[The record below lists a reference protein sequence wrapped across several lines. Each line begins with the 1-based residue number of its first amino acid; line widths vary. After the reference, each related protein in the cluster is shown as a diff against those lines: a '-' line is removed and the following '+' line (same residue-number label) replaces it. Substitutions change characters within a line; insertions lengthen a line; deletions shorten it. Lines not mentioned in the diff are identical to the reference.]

1 MLLFV
6 YTTTRKRFVI
16 FKCRYFKLLVSWN
29 TSALSQ
35 SNCRN
40 FSCSSIRLWIEK
52 IHTVSSLQSWR
63 ILKREQWYH
72 FQDKCSPAAFPSF
85 LSFFICFQDCGCDQ
99 CTSEFSLKQK
109 KRLLCAL
116 SATSGFLDSSSVC
129 FSRQESNVSDA
140 PAGELQF
147 SCENMRPAAVS
158 LVLKNSFL
166 EFLLC
171 AVDHQSNNGYKSTV
185 LIHIFHECGNVPVYL
200 VESRMVWG
208 IPNSI

>member
-16 FKCRYFKLLVSWN
+16 FKCGYFKLLASWN

-40 FSCSSIRLWIEK
+40 FSCNSIRLWIEK
-52 IHTVSSLQSWR
+52 IHTVSSLQSRR

-99 CTSEFSLKQK
+99 CISEFSLKK
-109 KRLLCAL
+109 KNACSAL
-116 SATSGFLDSSSVC
+116 WVLHLDFWIHHLS
-129 FSRQESNVSDA
+129 
-140 PAGELQF
+140 
-147 SCENMRPAAVS
+147 VS
-158 LVLKNSFL
+158 LDKNLMCQMHLLVSCSFPVKIWG
-166 EFLLC
+166 LL
-171 AVDHQSNNGYKSTV
+171 QSHS
-185 LIHIFHECGNVPVYL
+185 C
-200 VESRMVWG
+200 
-208 IPNSI
+208 